1 MDVEIWFDG
10 ASKGNPGPMAGGAVV
25 KYDGKTEELCGKKG
39 RGTNNEAEYEGLI
52 LGLAR
57 AVELGARRVVIY
69 GDSQLIIKQ
78 LQGQY
83 KVKAPNLLPYH
94 QKAKQ
99 LLEQIPSRSLKWIP
113 RAENA
118 AADAAANRA
127 ITL

>member
-25 KYDGKTEELCGKKG
+25 VHGGKTEELCGKPG
-39 RGTNNEAEYEGLI
+39 RGTNNEAEYAGLI
-52 LGLAR
+52 LGLNR
-57 AVELGARRVVIY
+57 AIELGARRAKIY

-83 KVKAPNLLPYH
+83 KVKAPNLLPYY
-94 QKAKQ
+94 QEAKQ
-99 LLEQIPSRSLKWIP
+99 LLERIPSRSLNWVP
-113 RAENA
+113 RADNA

-127 ITL
+127 LSG